1 MKIKY
6 FVNEEKGTV
15 FCKMEDCSKD
25 TINILEKDGIY
36 KKDMSD
42 SFMQNTYTGKAKLSP
57 EDKWDEETGKRIA
70 RNKMLLKYY
79 TKRKKILN
87 NNYVELLSQLKKVG
101 ERQDYCLDK
110 IAKAKNC
117 EL

>member
-15 FCKMEDCSKD
+15 FCKMENCFKD

-36 KKDMSD
+36 KRDIRD
-42 SFMQNTYTGKAKLSP
+42 SFMQNTYAGKAKLSP
-57 EDKWDEETGKRIA
+57 EDEWDEETGKRVA

-79 TKRKKILN
+79 TKKRKLLDKA
-87 NNYVELLSQLKKVG
+87 YQELLSQIKKLS
-101 ERQDYCLDK
+101 ERQQYCLDK
-110 IAKAKNC
+110 ILKARNN